1 MISRRRGRLRR
12 SDSSAPGLRRHKR
25 GRGFTYQD
33 DRGARVTDQQTLA
46 RIRDL
51 AIPPAWRDVWICT
64 DPLGHLQATGT
75 DAGDRRQYLY
85 HPAWRDHRDRQ
96 KFRRTTDF
104 AHALPRLRRR
114 VAEDLSR
121 SELDRTRVLA
131 AAARMLD
138 VGLFRIGGEQYAEQG
153 GGLGLA
159 TLHKEHVAVRDGSL
173 VFDYPAKSGVRRL
186 HEVRD
191 PDVVAV
197 VSDLKRRRG
206 GPEELL
212 AYRNGRRWV
221 NVRSDDINDYIKLNL
236 GEDYSAKD
244 FRTWNGTVLAAA
256 LVAATPEGT
265 RTKTSRKRAIHA
277 AVREVAEVLGNTPAV
292 ARRAYI
298 DPRVFDRYRSGWTI
312 KLPRDGLDLLD
323 GTSGR
328 GRRRLE
334 LAVLDLLADP
344 TDSAATAKVAAAA

>member
-1 MISRRRGRLRR
+1 MRRR
-12 SDSSAPGLRRHKR
+12 KR
-25 GRGFTYQD
+25 GRGFTYAD
-33 DRGARVTDQQTLA
+33 DRGTPVTDEETLE
-46 RIRDL
+46 RIRAL
-51 AIPPAWRDVWICT
+51 AIPPAWGDVWICS

-75 DAGDRRQYLY
+75 DGAGRKQYLY
-85 HPAWRDHRDRQ
+85 HPVWREQRDRQ
-96 KFRRTTDF
+96 KFRRMTDF
-104 AHALPRLRRR
+104 AQALPQLRRQ
-114 VAEDLSR
+114 VVHDLNGT
-121 SELDRTRVLA
+121 ELDRTRVLA

-138 VGLFRIGGEQYAEQG
+138 VGLFRIGGEEYAEQG

-159 TLHKEHVAVRDGSL
+159 TLRREHVTVRDGAL

-197 VSDLKRRRG
+197 VTALRQRRG
-206 GPEELL
+206 GPDELL
-212 AYRNGRRWV
+212 VYRNGRRWCD
-221 NVRSDDINDYIKLNL
+221 VRSADINDYIKANL

-244 FRTWNGTVLAAA
+244 FRTWNATVLAAA
-256 LVAATPEGT
+256 LLASAPEGT
-265 RTKTSRKRAIHA
+265 KTKTSRKRTINA

-298 DPRVFDRYRSGWTI
+298 DPRVFDRYQSGWTI

-323 GTSGR
+323 GAAGR

-334 LAVLDLLADP
+334 IAVLDLLSDP
-344 TDSAATAKVAAAA
+344 SDSDVTVKVAA